1 MIEEEM
7 EDFYD
12 EIKYK
17 NNRLDMRLIKSQNIS
32 IPTI

>member
-12 EIKYK
+12 EIEYK

-32 IPTI
+32 IPAI